1 MNIDFF
7 QDVETIILK
16 DKLGRFLGVDDDF
29 VYTFQDVV
37 KLSGHSCPT
46 VAGAYLMTIKALKEL
61 YKDELPVRGE
71 IRVELR
77 DSKSSGTTGVLA
89 NVASFITG
97 AKEEDGF
104 KGLQGQYFRNNL
116 LKYEAP
122 IKGDMRFT
130 RVDNQEKVEVLYDL
144 SNISLSGFDGNLMQK
159 GLQKIATKEE
169 LEIFGSAWQKR
180 VSEILLKYKD
190 DVVKLIINN

>member
-16 DKLGRFLGVDDDF
+16 DKLGNFLGVDEDF

-130 RVDNQEKVEVLYDL
+130 RIDNEKSIEVSYDL
-144 SNISLSGFDGNLMQK
+144 TNIALSNFNPTIMQR
-159 GLQKIATKEE
+159 GLQESVSKEE
-169 LEIFGSAWQKR
+169 LETFGAAWQQR
-180 VSEILLKYKD
+180 VKEILTVHKD
-190 DVVKLIINN
+190 KTLIFY

>member
-122 IKGDMRFT
+122 IKGEMRFT
-130 RVDNQEKVEVLYDL
+130 RLDSSKSVEVMYDL
-144 SNISLSGFDGNLMQK
+144 SNVVLSGFDGSLMQK
-159 GLQKIATKEE
+159 GLQKTATKDE
-169 LEIFGSAWQKR
+169 LETFGRAWQQR
-180 VSEILLKYKD
+180 VKEILLKYKY
-190 DVVKLIINN
+190 DVVKFI

>member
-16 DKLGRFLGVDDDF
+16 DKLGNFLGVDEDF

-130 RVDNQEKVEVLYDL
+130 RVDVIYDL
-144 SNISLSGFDGNLMQK
+144 SNISLSGFDGSLMQK
-159 GLQKIATKEE
+159 GLQGVATKEE
-169 LEIFGSAWQKR
+169 LETFGAAWQKR

>member
-1 MNIDFF
+1 MKNIDFYK
-7 QDVETIILK
+7 DVESIVLK
-16 DKLGRFLGVDDDF
+16 DKLGAFLGVDEDF
-29 VYTFQDVV
+29 TYTFKDAV

-46 VAGAYLMTIKALKEL
+46 VAGAYLMTLKALKEL

-77 DSKSSGTTGVLA
+77 DAKSAGTAGVLA

-122 IKGDMRFT
+122 IKGEMRFT
-130 RVDNQEKVEVLYDL
+130 RLDNSKSVEVMYDL
-144 SNISLSGFDGNLMQK
+144 SNVVLSGFDGSLMQK
-159 GLQKIATKEE
+159 GLQKTATKDE
-169 LEIFGSAWQKR
+169 LETFGAAWQQR
-180 VSEILLKYKD
+180 VKEILLKHKD
-190 DVVKLIINN
+190 EVIKFI

>member
-1 MNIDFF
+1 MKNIDFF
-7 QDVETIILK
+7 DSVENVVLK
-16 DKLGRFLGVDDDF
+16 DKLGCFLGVDEDF
-29 VYTFQDVV
+29 TYTFKDVV

-46 VAGAYLMTIKALKEL
+46 VAGAYLMTLKALKEL
-61 YKDELPVRGE
+61 YKDELPIRGE
-71 IRVELR
+71 VKVELR
-77 DSKSSGTTGVLA
+77 DAKSAGTTGVLA

-104 KGLQGQYFRNNL
+104 KGLQGKYFRNNL

-130 RVDNQEKVEVLYDL
+130 RLDNSKSVEVMYDL
-144 SNISLSGFDGNLMQK
+144 SNVALSGFDGSLMQK
-159 GLQKIATKEE
+159 GLQKTASKEE
-169 LEIFGSAWQKR
+169 LETFGKAWQKR

-190 DVVKLIINN
+190 EVVKVLTY

>member
-1 MNIDFF
+1 MKQEVKIFCISDAVDLVRAIAKNPDSYDIDL
-7 QDVETIILK
+7 QAMIK

-46 VAGAYLMTIKALKEL
+46 VAGAYLMTLKALKEL

-97 AKEEDGF
+97 AKEEDFGF
-104 KGLQGQYFRNNL
+104 FERDYPK
-116 LKYEAP
+116 
-122 IKGDMRFT
+122 
-130 RVDNQEKVEVLYDL
+130 
-144 SNISLSGFDGNLMQK
+144 NIG
-159 GLQKIATKEE
+159 
-169 LEIFGSAWQKR
+169 
-180 VSEILLKYKD
+180 
-190 DVVKLIINN
+190 